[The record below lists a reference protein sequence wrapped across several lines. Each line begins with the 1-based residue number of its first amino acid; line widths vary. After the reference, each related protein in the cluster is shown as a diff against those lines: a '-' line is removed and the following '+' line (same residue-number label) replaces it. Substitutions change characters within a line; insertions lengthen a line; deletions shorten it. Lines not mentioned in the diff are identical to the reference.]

1 MENKNKELTQ
11 EERIAIIRAIVTDVK
26 TNGMKVDADGQKL
39 IDELKAERATE
50 DLVVEHGLLDATKN
64 DVMDEVSQLDS
75 IEEDVDFDQDE
86 NEVDMTL
93 LSPAMREAVS

>member
-1 MENKNKELTQ
+1 MENKSTELTQ
-11 EERIAIIRAIVTDVK
+11 EERIAIIRAIVTNVQ
-26 TNGMKVDADGQKL
+26 TQGIKVDAEGQKL
-39 IDELKAERATE
+39 IDEIKAEQAAE
-50 DLVVEHGLLDATKN
+50 DLVVEHGLLNATKN
-64 DVMDEVSQLDS
+64 DVMDEVSRLDS

>member
-11 EERIAIIRAIVTDVK
+11 EERIAIIRAIVTDDK
-26 TNGMKVDADGQKL
+26 TNGIKVAADGQKL
-39 IDELKAERATE
+39 IEEIKAEQATE

>member
-1 MENKNKELTQ
+1 MAPKVYVVGVGMTKFGKFL
-11 EERIAIIRAIVTDVK
+11 DK
-26 TNGMKVDADGQKL
+26 GMKQMTGEV
-39 IDELKAERATE
+39 
-50 DLVVEHGLLDATKN
+50 LDATKN